1 MKVLSNE
8 EIKSIYY
15 NEPGDYY
22 DLARA
27 IEAAVLGKFTIDGHF
42 YASNTGSLPLPEAY
56 AGEPDTY
63 PLYRLRETE

>member
-1 MKVLSNE
+1 MQVLSDE

-27 IEAAVLGKFTIDGHF
+27 IEAAVLEQF
-42 YASNTGSLPLPEAY
+42 EV
-56 AGEPDTY
+56 AGFEPVEPYDETRKGA

>member
-1 MKVLSNE
+1 MQVLSDE

-27 IEAAVLGKFTIDGHF
+27 IEAAVLERF
-42 YASNTGSLPLPEAY
+42 EV
-56 AGEPDTY
+56 AGFEPVKPYDETRKGA
-63 PLYRLRETE
+63 PLYRLKEPE